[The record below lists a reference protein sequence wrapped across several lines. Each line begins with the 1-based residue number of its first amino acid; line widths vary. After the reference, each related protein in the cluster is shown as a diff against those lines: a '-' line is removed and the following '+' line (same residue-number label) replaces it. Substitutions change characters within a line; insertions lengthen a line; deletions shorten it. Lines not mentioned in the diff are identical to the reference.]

1 MGGKTLSKSSCL
13 LDQRKMGSAKS
24 RPLKKKAVSLQS
36 LLADDVDCD
45 IWAIGDDRWHVR
57 RVR

>member
-1 MGGKTLSKSSCL
+1 MLARPAENGVSKE
-13 LDQRKMGSAKS
+13 
-24 RPLKKKAVSLQS
+24 PPVEKKAVSLQS